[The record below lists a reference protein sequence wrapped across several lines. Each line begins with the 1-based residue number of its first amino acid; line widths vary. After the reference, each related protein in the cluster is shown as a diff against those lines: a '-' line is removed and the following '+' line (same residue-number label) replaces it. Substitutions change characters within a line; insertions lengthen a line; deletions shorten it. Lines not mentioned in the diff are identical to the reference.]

1 MVHFSKFYGTT
12 ISIVIVLTL
21 TLAAPSAFA
30 SLLDDKRRELNDVK
44 SKIESNRGKLGD
56 VKKRQ
61 EGVLSEIAA
70 NDEKIAQLQGEISK
84 LQGELDKTIAKRKEL
99 EAEIERLKAQ
109 LAAAEAELAVA
120 EKKLAHKQ
128 EIYNK
133 RLANVYK
140 NGKSTALKLILSSDD
155 LSDMIERAAFI
166 RIIAEND
173 ANLVHEIKKE
183 RDRITQKIKEIEATK
198 AEIDRQRQ
206 ALVEEE
212 NRMTAIRNDLDAKK
226 KLFEAELNKQKNILA
241 QVERDKNHIA
251 NTLGVLESTSNMI
264 ADQIRT
270 LERGGRIYSSR
281 GSGGRLLRPV
291 SGPITSGFG
300 WRYHPILKRSRLH
313 AGIDFGIGTGTPV
326 RAAQSGTVIMA
337 GWQGGYGNTVVISHG
352 GGLTTLYAHNSRLAV
367 RSGQHVS
374 AGQVVAYSGSTG
386 LSTGPHLHFEVR
398 VNGSPKNP
406 MNYF

>member
-1 MVHFSKFYGTT
+1 MLALTT
-12 ISIVIVLTL
+12 SPAL
-21 TLAAPSAFA
+21 A
-30 SLLDDKRRELNDVK
+30 SLLDDKRNELNDVK
-44 SKIESNRGKLGD
+44 SKIEANKGKLSD
-56 VKKRQ
+56 IKKHQ
-61 EGVLSEIAA
+61 EGVLREIAA
-70 NDEKIAQLQGEISK
+70 NDQKIAQLQGEISK
-84 LQGELDKTIAKRKEL
+84 LQEELDKTIAKRKEL

-120 EKKLAHKQ
+120 EKKLAYKQ
-128 EIYNK
+128 EVYNK

-140 NGKSTALKLILSSDD
+140 NGRSTALKLILSSDD

-173 ANLVHEIKKE
+173 AKLVNEIKEE
-183 RDRITQKIKEIEATK
+183 RDRIAQKIKEIEATK
-198 AEIDRQRQ
+198 AEIDKQRQ

-212 NRMTAIRNDLDAKK
+212 NRMTVIRNDLDAKK
-226 KLFEAELNKQKNILA
+226 KLFEAELNRQKQILA

-251 NTLGVLESTSNMI
+251 NTLDMLESTSSMI

-281 GSGGRLLRPV
+281 GGGGRLLRPV
-291 SGPITSGFG
+291 SGPITSRFG

-313 AGIDFGIGTGTPV
+313 AGIDFGVGTGTPV
-326 RAAQSGTVIMA
+326 HAAQSGTVIMA
-337 GWQGGYGNTVVISHG
+337 GWKGGYGNTVVISHG

-367 RSGQHVS
+367 SSGQHVS

-398 VNGSPKNP
+398 VNGSPKDP
-406 MNYF
+406 MGYF